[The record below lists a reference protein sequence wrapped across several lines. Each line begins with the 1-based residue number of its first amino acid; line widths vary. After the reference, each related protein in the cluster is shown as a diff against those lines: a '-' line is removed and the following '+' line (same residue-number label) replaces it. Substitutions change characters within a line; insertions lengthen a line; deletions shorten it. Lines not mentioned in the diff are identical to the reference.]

1 MTQAHLAWSNF
12 YIVDLEYFV
21 TASRRYTGDIDNST
35 VAIFDIP
42 LPITLKLRQIK
53 M

>member
-1 MTQAHLAWSNF
+1 MTQAHFAWSNF

-21 TASRRYTGDIDNST
+21 TASRRYAGDIDNST